1 MGGFASLLKP
11 LMAKG
16 LDTAA
21 PALEHGGD
29 LWSKYG
35 ASMDTVMRSHPAGT
49 VVADYMQDFVKT
61 REQAFQKLEAPA
73 KKLWD
78 GIGKDSKLGTQINP
92 NKESIGDIHQKLD
105 AQGHPLAQ
113 HSKQLIM
120 QNLDKSGQSKNADL
134 TLQQLSSA
142 NHAQANLMARSTV
155 LGPNSENIIPAVE
168 ELFRSKEP
176 KDNALGQLVIDSVS
190 NITKDTITQ
199 RGAPVSGV
207 KSDIF
212 KAFQTKNKVNAKYGT
227 GVPDLELPKTGATY
241 TETSK
246 PEAAARGFLVNRM
259 ADMAAIPHLS
269 MLGNISSAPM
279 KAIVQGITSL
289 GDKDLKELVQ
299 ASGLLAQTQ
308 HAIFDNQLRG
318 SSSLLGKIVGKD
330 AGSLFYNA
338 THMPLFN
345 MLRLHQLSLGASVG
359 YHSAIMWGEAAAKGD
374 KRAIAELREMRL
386 DPQSIVE
393 RGGKLTDE
401 ELKTAMFHY
410 GNNKFFVARPMDQSL
425 RANSNFYMRSATM
438 FHKTIN
444 SQYYFMKNE
453 LMKMYKAG
461 DIKGI
466 AQFAGTLGIL
476 FPAVAPWIKSATIL
490 ARTASPS
497 QAQGELQKNYSNLS
511 GANGFGNFAESYID
525 MLSYIGGFGIY
536 HSYVQAA
543 YHDRLATAAIGP
555 MIGEGLTVAQDAISA
570 TKTNKQGTHN
580 LAPIGRDAASMSV
593 PVVGKWLGYKLFP
606 TAQKGE
612 SKTGRHSRK
621 RR

>member
-1 MGGFASLLKP
+1 MGGFAGLLKP
-11 LMAKG
+11 IVEDATKSIG
-16 LDTAA
+16 DHA
-21 PALEHGGD
+21 PD
-29 LWSKYG
+29 LWNKYG
-35 ASMDTVMRSHPAGT
+35 TSMDTVMRSHPAGA

-61 REQAFQKLEAPA
+61 REQTFQKLEAPA

-92 NKESIGDIHQKLD
+92 TKTTIGDMHQHL
-105 AQGHPLAQ
+105 QGQAHPLTQ
-113 HSKQLIM
+113 ETRNLLM
-120 QNLDKSGQSKNADL
+120 QNVGKNGQSANADL
-134 TLQQLSSA
+134 TLQQLSAA
-142 NHAQANLMARSTV
+142 NHAQANLMARATV
-155 LGPNSENIIPAVE
+155 LGPNSENIVPAVE
-168 ELFRSKEP
+168 ELFRSSEP

-212 KAFQTKNKVNAKYGT
+212 KAFQTKNKINAKYGT
-227 GVPDLELPKTGATY
+227 GTPDVDLPDTRPTY
-241 TETSK
+241 TETK
-246 PEAAARGFLVNRM
+246 LPEEAARGFLVNRM

-269 MLGNISSAPM
+269 MLGNIASAPM
-279 KAIVQGITSL
+279 KAIVKGITDL
-289 GDKDLKELVQ
+289 RDKDLKDLVQ

-308 HAIFDNQLRG
+308 HAMFDNQLRG
-318 SSSLLGKIVGKD
+318 ANSLVGKIAGNS

-338 THMPLFN
+338 LHMPLFN
-345 MLRLHQLSLGASVG
+345 MMRLHQLSLGASVG
-359 YHSAIMWGEAAAKGD
+359 YHSAIMWGEAAVKGD
-374 KRAIAELREMRL
+374 KRAISELREMRL
-386 DPQSIVE
+386 DPQKIVG
-393 RGGKLTDE
+393 RGGKLTDD

-425 RANSNFYMRSATM
+425 KANSNFYMRSATM

-453 LMKMYKAG
+453 LSKMYKAG

-497 QAQGELQKNYSNLS
+497 QAGDEAKKTYSNLS

-525 MLSYIGGFGIY
+525 MLSYIGGFGVY

-543 YHDRLATAAIGP
+543 YHDRLATAAVGP
-555 MIGEGLTVAQDAISA
+555 MIGEGLTVAQDAVSA
-570 TKTNKQGTHN
+570 TKANKSGKHN
-580 LAPIGRDAASMSV
+580 LAPLGRDAASLSV

-606 TAQKGE
+606 TAQQGE